1 MQGHLLHADELRN
14 LKYFVAGC
22 IIATLALGLLKL
34 LSELKESAK
43 QNFSDD
49 VRQLRQAHEELVKA
63 VHDSQAAMQGH
74 LLHELEEYAR
84 ENTILCKRLPK
95 LLKLGKELHM
105 LRDTVPSPGTSS
117 DVGTLVHAHRQQT
130 CLLSMFRFQRRR
142 PHRRRYG
149 LHLASQK
156 AT

>member
-74 LLHELEEYAR
+74 LLHADELRNLKYFVAGCIIA
-84 ENTILCKRLPK
+84 TLALG
-95 LLKLGKELHM
+95 LLKLLSELKESAKQNFSDDVRQ
-105 LRDTVPSPGTSS
+105 LRQ
-117 DVGTLVHAHRQQT
+117 AHE
-130 CLLSMFRFQRRR
+130 
-142 PHRRRYG
+142 
-149 LHLASQK
+149 
-156 AT
+156 

>member
-95 LLKLGKELHM
+95 LLVAKWKN
-105 LRDTVPSPGTSS
+105 RTVVDP
-117 DVGTLVHAHRQQT
+117 RQ
-130 CLLSMFRFQRRR
+130 R
-142 PHRRRYG
+142 PMARE
-149 LHLASQK
+149 
-156 AT
+156 